1 MDRAPITTTT
11 QPAGIQ
17 RSQWRVIILSSLGGA
32 LEFYDFV
39 IYSMFAQYIGAA
51 FFPASNQLNSLIYS
65 FSVFAVGYFAR
76 PIGGIV
82 FSHFGDKYG
91 RRRVFIISI
100 LSMSIATIGM
110 GLLPTQASI
119 GMSAAVLMVLLR
131 LIQGFSLGGELP
143 GAITFVVETAPR
155 TAGFAAGFIF
165 FCVNSGVALASG
177 LSLVVHEVLA
187 EPQIAQ
193 WGWRIGF
200 LFGGL
205 MGLVSFWLRL
215 SLHETPEFQLLR
227 KNAAKRPFVELMRSH
242 PAQVVAGIASMIA
255 TAGFNGLLFAMP
267 AFLPRVMG
275 YSAVEA
281 IQAQNIC
288 LVILSFGLLGAAWLG
303 DRIPRRWIL
312 GTGGLVLMALSIPFF
327 TAAANHSVGLFILFA
342 GAGLAASLVN
352 GPMCGVAADL
362 FPTRIRFSGVAISF
376 NLAFSIFSGIAPL
389 AATLLVKWADSPV
402 GPGYYMA
409 FCGFLT
415 FVGTLFLH
423 RYDGRILR
431 DHNDAV
437 SGTQATSFP
446 AQ

>member
-1 MDRAPITTTT
+1 MGDNKTMTTAA
-11 QPAGIQ
+11 AGIQ

-51 FFPASNQLNSLIYS
+51 FFPASNPLDSLMYS
-65 FSVFAVGYFAR
+65 FSVFAVGYLAR
-76 PIGGIV
+76 PLGGVV

-100 LSMSIATIGM
+100 LAMSTATICM
-110 GLLPTQASI
+110 GLLPSQASI
-119 GMSAAVLMVLLR
+119 GSAASVLMVCLR

-177 LSLVVHEVLA
+177 LSLVVHETLA
-187 EPQIAQ
+187 EPQIAA

-200 LFGGL
+200 LFGGFL
-205 MGLVSFWLRL
+205 GLVSFWLRL
-215 SLHETPEFQLLR
+215 SLEETPEFQLLR
-227 KNAAKRPFVELMRSH
+227 KGAAAKVPFFELLRSH
-242 PAQVVAGIASMIA
+242 PAQVTTGISAMVA

-281 IQAQNIC
+281 IQAQNVC
-288 LVILSFGLLGAAWLG
+288 LVILSFGLLTAAWLG

-312 GTGGLVLMALSIPFF
+312 GTGGLTLLVLSIPFF
-327 TAAANHSVGLFILFA
+327 TAAANHTVNLLVLFA
-342 GAGLAASLVN
+342 CAGVAASLVN

-362 FPTRIRFSGVAISF
+362 YPTRIRFSGVAISF

-389 AATLLVKWADSPV
+389 AATYLVAKTGSPV
-402 GPGYYMA
+402 GPAYYMC
-409 FCGFLT
+409 FCALLT
-415 FVGTLFLH
+415 LIGSLFLH
-423 RYDGRILR
+423 RYDGRIVQ
-431 DHNDAV
+431 DSMAPNGSAE
-437 SGTQATSFP
+437 ATSFP

>member
-1 MDRAPITTTT
+1 MDRATTTT
-11 QPAGIQ
+11 TAAPGIQ
-17 RSQWRVIILSSLGGA
+17 WSQWRVIILSSLGGA

-51 FFPASNQLNSLIYS
+51 FFPAGNPGLSLMYS
-65 FSVFAVGYFAR
+65 FSVFAVGYLAR
-76 PIGGIV
+76 PLGGIV

-91 RRRVFIISI
+91 RRPVFIVSI
-100 LSMSIATIGM
+100 LSMSLATICM
-110 GLLPTQASI
+110 GLLPTQATL
-119 GMSAAVLMVLLR
+119 GPTAAVLMVSLR

-155 TAGFAAGFIF
+155 TAGFSAGFIF
-165 FCVNSGVALASG
+165 FCVNSGVALASA
-177 LSLVVHEVLA
+177 LSLVVHESFT
-187 EPQIAQ
+187 EPQISD

-200 LFGGL
+200 LFGGFL
-205 MGLVSFWLRL
+205 GLVSFWLRL

-227 KNAAKRPFVELMRSH
+227 KNAAKRPFIELFRSH
-242 PAQVVAGIASMIA
+242 PAQVLVGVSSMIA

-267 AFLPRVMG
+267 AFLPTYMG
-275 YSAVEA
+275 YSRVEA
-281 IQAQNIC
+281 IEAQNIC
-288 LVILSFGLLGAAWLG
+288 LVVLSFGLLTAAWLG

-312 GTGGLVLMALSIPFF
+312 GAGGVGLMALSIPFF

-352 GPMCGVAADL
+352 GPMCAIAADL
-362 FPTRIRFSGVAISF
+362 YPTRIRFSGVAISF
-376 NLAFSIFSGIAPL
+376 NLAFSIFSGVAPL
-389 AATLLVKWADSPV
+389 MAALLVNLTGSPV
-402 GPGYYMA
+402 GPAYYMC

-415 FVGTLFLH
+415 FVGSLFLH

-431 DHNDAV
+431 DHAE
-437 SGTQATSFP
+437 GTGGAAATSFP

>member
-1 MDRAPITTTT
+1 MDRATITTTT
-11 QPAGIQ
+11 QPGIQ

-242 PAQVVAGIASMIA
+242 PAQVVVGIASMIA

-389 AATLLVKWADSPV
+389 AATLLVKWTDSPV

>member
-1 MDRAPITTTT
+1 MDRATTTT
-11 QPAGIQ
+11 TTSPGIQ

-119 GMSAAVLMVLLR
+119 GTGAAVLMVLLR

-215 SLHETPEFQLLR
+215 SLHETPEFELLR
-227 KNAAKRPFVELMRSH
+227 KSAAKRPFVELMRSH
-242 PAQVVAGIASMIA
+242 PAQVVVGIASMIA

-288 LVILSFGLLGAAWLG
+288 LVILSFGLLATAWLG

-312 GTGGLVLMALSIPFF
+312 GTGGLVMMALSIPFF

-389 AATLLVKWADSPV
+389 AATLLVKLADSPA
-402 GPGYYMA
+402 GPGYYMS
-409 FCGFLT
+409 FCGLLT
-415 FVGTLFLH
+415 FVGSLFLH

-431 DHNDAV
+431 DHNEAV
-437 SGTQATSFP
+437 AGRSLTA
-446 AQ
+446 

>member
-1 MDRAPITTTT
+1 MDRATTTIT
-11 QPAGIQ
+11 AAPGIQ
-17 RSQWRVIILSSLGGA
+17 WSQWRVIILSSLGGA

-51 FFPASNQLNSLIYS
+51 FFPADNAGLSLMYS
-65 FSVFAVGYFAR
+65 FSVFAVGYLAR
-76 PIGGIV
+76 PLGGIV

-91 RRRVFIISI
+91 RRPVFIVSI
-100 LSMSIATIGM
+100 LSMSLATICM
-110 GLLPTQASI
+110 GLLPTQARL
-119 GMSAAVLMVLLR
+119 GPTAAVLMVSLR

-155 TAGFAAGFIF
+155 TAGFSAGFIF
-165 FCVNSGVALASG
+165 FCVNSGVALASA
-177 LSLVVHEVLA
+177 LSLVVHESFS
-187 EPQIAQ
+187 EPQISD

-200 LFGGL
+200 LFGGFL
-205 MGLVSFWLRL
+205 GLVSFWLRL

-227 KNAAKRPFVELMRSH
+227 KNAAKRPFIELFRSH
-242 PAQVVAGIASMIA
+242 PAQVLVGVSAMIA

>member
-177 LSLVVHEVLA
+177 LSLVVHEVLT

-200 LFGGL
+200 LFGGFL
-205 MGLVSFWLRL
+205 GLVSFWLRL

-227 KNAAKRPFVELMRSH
+227 KNAAKRPFIELFRSH
-242 PAQVVAGIASMIA
+242 PAQVLVGVSAMIA

-267 AFLPRVMG
+267 AFLPTYMG
-275 YSAVEA
+275 YSRVEA

-288 LVILSFGLLGAAWLG
+288 LVVLSFGLLTAAWLG

-312 GTGGLVLMALSIPFF
+312 GAGGVGLMALSIPFF

-389 AATLLVKWADSPV
+389 AATLLVKWTDSPA

-431 DHNDAV
+431 DHNEAV
-437 SGTQATSFP
+437 GGTSLP

>member
-1 MDRAPITTTT
+1 MDRAT
-11 QPAGIQ
+11 PAAAHGIQ

-51 FFPASNQLNSLIYS
+51 FFPASSELVSLMYS
-65 FSVFAVGYFAR
+65 YFVFAVGYLAR
-76 PIGGIV
+76 PLGGIV

-91 RRRVFIISI
+91 RRRVFIVSI
-100 LSMSIATIGM
+100 LSMSLATTCM
-110 GLLPTQASI
+110 GLLPTQASL
-119 GMSAAVLMVLLR
+119 GTTAAVLMVLLR

-143 GAITFVVETAPR
+143 GAITFVVESAPR

-165 FCVNSGVALASG
+165 FCVNSGVALASL
-177 LSLVVHEVLA
+177 LSLMVHELLA

-200 LFGGL
+200 LFGGIL
-205 MGLVSFWLRL
+205 GLVSFWLRL

-227 KNAAKRPFVELMRSH
+227 KNAAKRPFMELIRSH
-242 PAQVVAGIASMIA
+242 PAQVLIGISAMIA

-288 LVILSFGLLGAAWLG
+288 LVILSIGLLTAAWLG

-312 GTGGLVLMALSIPFF
+312 GTGGLALCALSFPFF
-327 TAAANHSVGLFILFA
+327 MAAANHSVGLFVLFA

-352 GPMCGVAADL
+352 GPMSAVAADL
-362 FPTRIRFSGVAISF
+362 FPTRIRFSGVAVSF

-389 AATLLVKWADSPV
+389 AATYLVAKTGSPV
-402 GPGYYMA
+402 GAAYYMCL
-409 FCGFLT
+409 CGLLT
-415 FVGTLFLH
+415 FVGSLFLH
-423 RYDGRILR
+423 RYDGRILHDR
-431 DHNDAV
+431 ADGAG
-437 SGTQATSFP
+437 STQATSFP